1 MLIKILSMTFD
12 STRGG
17 FNDEELRDFIKD
29 IEIVSIRDY
38 HFVRNEVPYLT
49 MIIKYFPFRPEV
61 DPKMGPRGRRDEPWR
76 EMLTEA
82 DMGLFNLLR
91 DWRSQRCKKEGVPP
105 YVLMTNV
112 QLAHIV
118 TQRPQ
123 SLVEL
128 MKIEGVGKAKADKY
142 GEEIL
147 KISKISVAS
156 AELLTEG
163 QPQ

>member
-12 STRGG
+12 SARGG
-17 FNDEELRDFIKD
+17 FNDDELRDYIKD
-29 IEIVSIRDY
+29 KEIVSIRD
-38 HFVRNEVPYLT
+38 HLFIRNEVPYLT
-49 MIIKYFPFRPEV
+49 MIIKYFPIRQEI
-61 DPKMGPRGRRDEPWR
+61 DSKMEPKGRRDEPWR

-105 YVLMTNV
+105 YVLVTNL

-118 TQRPQ
+118 KSRPQ
-123 SLVEL
+123 SLTEL
-128 MKIEGVGKAKADKY
+128 MKIEGIGKAKADKY
-142 GEEIL
+142 GEDLL
-147 KISKISVAS
+147 KISKISVTPIA
-156 AELLTEG
+156 AVTED